1 MASPI
6 AAVIERPTSRLTNT
20 ARMMRDDRS
29 ASHRMVSTTTMV
41 AAVLTNAPSFRVA
54 YSSSAIATGPVSR
67 SFAPILRVEVQRRPP
82 PCEWQSV
89 AAFPGMSE
97 L

>member
-6 AAVIERPTSRLTNT
+6 AAVTERPTNRLMNT
-20 ARMMRDDRS
+20 ARMMRGERK
-29 ASHRMVSTTTMV
+29 ASHRMVNTTTMV
-41 AAVLTNAPSFRVA
+41 AVVLTTAPSFKVA

-67 SFAPILRVEVQRRPP
+67 SVAPYCALLFRSAAASRMA
-82 PCEWQSV
+82 SV
-89 AAFPGMSE
+89 AALPGMSA